1 MSPNFFKTPKNFLR
15 EIEPSFQDDQAIP
28 KTNKVAMCL
37 ESKTLPVRAFRRHM
51 PQSFA

>member
-1 MSPNFFKTPKNFLR
+1 MSLNFFKTPKNFLR
-15 EIEPSFQDDQAIP
+15 EIESFQDDQAIP
-28 KTNKVAMCL
+28 KTNKDAMCL